1 MRAERGNLLNCR
13 YVGTLWFTNFK
24 DLPRRGELA
33 ESTPRNDDPF
43 VLLILLILFL
53 PLILFTC
60 YTTTMPKF
68 AAQHLLSSPLDT
80 PELPPGD
87 PNLLP
92 AADQS
97 PPDDEYDP
105 VRQLLT
111 WNAPARP
118 HMSRGRSFYT
128 TVATL
133 IILLSCIA
141 LFFQEWLLIG
151 AMIAF
156 GFLVYVLNFIA
167 PGDIAYR
174 LSTQGITIG
183 EHFYHWDE
191 LDSFWFEKKGDQHLM
206 YVLTRFRFPGMLI
219 MVLGENN
226 QEQVKRIAAM
236 YLPFREIVPK
246 STMDKWSDALQRYFY
261 IENPSK

>member
-1 MRAERGNLLNCR
+1 
-13 YVGTLWFTNFK
+13 
-24 DLPRRGELA
+24 
-33 ESTPRNDDPF
+33 
-43 VLLILLILFL
+43 
-53 PLILFTC
+53 
-60 YTTTMPKF
+60 MPKF

-80 PELPPGD
+80 PELPPGNSPVTQNPSD
-87 PNLLP
+87 PYYQ
-92 AADQS
+92 D
-97 PPDDEYDP
+97 YDP
-105 VRQLLT
+105 VRELYSWQ
-111 WNAPARP
+111 APARP

-156 GFLVYVLNFIA
+156 GFLVYVLNFVA
-167 PGDIAYR
+167 PADIAYR

-183 EHFYHWDE
+183 EHFYHWEE

-219 MVLGENN
+219 MVLGESN
-226 QEQVKRIAAM
+226 QDQAKRVAAT
-236 YLPFREIVPK
+236 YLPFREIPPK
-246 STMDKWSDALQRYFY
+246 SQMDKWSEALQKYFPL
-261 IENPSK
+261 ENPNK